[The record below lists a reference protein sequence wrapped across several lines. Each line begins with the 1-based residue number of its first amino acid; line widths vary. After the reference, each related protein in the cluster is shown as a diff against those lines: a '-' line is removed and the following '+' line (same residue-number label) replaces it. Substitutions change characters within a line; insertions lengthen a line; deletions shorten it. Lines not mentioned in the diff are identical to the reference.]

1 MLTYGDGVSNIN
13 ILKLINFHK
22 EKGKYATLTAVRP
35 PARFGQMVLDGD
47 RVTQFEEKPQIG
59 EGWIN
64 GGFFVLQPEVVN
76 YIDGDQTAWEF
87 ESLEKIAADGQLAAY
102 QHEDFWQSMDT
113 LRDVN
118 VLEKFWRE
126 GNAPWK
132 VWN

>member
-1 MLTYGDGVSNIN
+1 MILEDG
-13 ILKLINFHK
+13 K
-22 EKGKYATLTAVRP
+22 
-35 PARFGQMVLDGD
+35 
-47 RVTQFEEKPQIG
+47 VTEFKEKPQIG

-76 YIDGDQTAWEF
+76 YIEGDHTAWEF
-87 ESLEKIAADGQLAAY
+87 ESLEKISADNQLSAY
-102 QHEDFWQSMDT
+102 QHEGFWQSMDT